1 MVHLGTLSGIGLLSF
16 NATHCGEVQ
25 YRFDVYRGRYAMS
38 GSGALTWDS
47 MVVSAIQDGE
57 YQLQLQSG
65 EKMNIE
71 ILRPDGDGATMLF
84 SGTVPGF

>member
-1 MVHLGTLSGIGLLSF
+1 
-16 NATHCGEVQ
+16 
-25 YRFDVYRGRYAMS
+25 MS